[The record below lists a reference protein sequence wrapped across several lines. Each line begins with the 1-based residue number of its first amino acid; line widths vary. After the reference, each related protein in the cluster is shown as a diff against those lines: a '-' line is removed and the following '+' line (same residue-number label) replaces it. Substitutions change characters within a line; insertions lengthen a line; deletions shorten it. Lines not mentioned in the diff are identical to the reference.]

1 MKQKIVKFYYQLL
14 KVSKF
19 SFSLFAFRQNLPNF
33 ESLNHNST
41 THIAILTA
49 DAINEQAMKE
59 KKRKQQETIRKI
71 MEYEPIQK

>member
-1 MKQKIVKFYYQLL
+1 M
-14 KVSKF
+14 
-19 SFSLFAFRQNLPNF
+19 
-33 ESLNHNST
+33 
-41 THIAILTA
+41 TA